1 MVHLADRSMRLS
13 KLFCLL
19 AGIFPLLAA
28 IGWIFDIP
36 LLTSVHPTLPPMQ
49 PNAVLGLFLTIIA
62 IVLTDYGNRFPRL
75 NYVAGVIAAFVCLLG
90 VLTLGEYI
98 FGWDLGID
106 PILIGNR
113 TVQPL
118 DYPGRLSPQTA
129 ANFVVVGATMFALSL
144 GRLPTAW
151 LQACALGVGA
161 NSVIAATGYFF
172 SVNEVY
178 GFPPLDVGVGM
189 AVHTAM
195 SFILISGALLFSRP
209 NEGMMS
215 LTTSNTL
222 SGAMARRIVVAA
234 MAAPPTIGVLT
245 LLGRS
250 AGWYDVDAQA
260 SIFLVATVGFL
271 LRTTWQAARHSEQQ
285 ELQARSAL
293 RESYLANARL
303 STALDERR
311 IFAALIENSSD
322 FIGVADPN
330 GKPTYL
336 NPAGRRMVG
345 LPPDFPIENT
355 AIPEYYFPDQRA
367 FATDIIVRS
376 MIEQGHWRGETHFR
390 NWKTGE
396 AIPVSDDHFM
406 IRDPE
411 NERVLGMGTI
421 TRDISDLRRVQ
432 LENARLFDE
441 AQRAITL
448 RDNVLTIVSHDL
460 KNPVTTLAL
469 IGHALRRPEII
480 IDRKKLT
487 DFADKIQRSVDRML
501 ALLNDLL
508 DLSKIQSGTFSVAPE
523 VERLSD
529 VFSPLIESIRML
541 SDAKQQTIE
550 LNLPPDLPAVRVDAH
565 RISQVMANLLGNAI
579 KFTPERGRI
588 RVTARQAGNAVIV
601 CVSDNGH
608 GISHEDM
615 QKVFDW
621 FFQAQE
627 YKRVGTGLGLS
638 IAKGIV
644 EAHGGSIWVESQ
656 LGRGSSFSF
665 SLPLPDVKSE
675 RTDHVA

>member
-1 MVHLADRSMRLS
+1 
-13 KLFCLL
+13 
-19 AGIFPLLAA
+19 
-28 IGWIFDIP
+28 
-36 LLTSVHPTLPPMQ
+36 
-49 PNAVLGLFLTIIA
+49 
-62 IVLTDYGNRFPRL
+62 
-75 NYVAGVIAAFVCLLG
+75 
-90 VLTLGEYI
+90 
-98 FGWDLGID
+98 
-106 PILIGNR
+106 
-113 TVQPL
+113 
-118 DYPGRLSPQTA
+118 
-129 ANFVVVGATMFALSL
+129 
-144 GRLPTAW
+144 
-151 LQACALGVGA
+151 
-161 NSVIAATGYFF
+161 
-172 SVNEVY
+172 
-178 GFPPLDVGVGM
+178 
-189 AVHTAM
+189 
-195 SFILISGALLFSRP
+195 
-209 NEGMMS
+209 
-215 LTTSNTL
+215 
-222 SGAMARRIVVAA
+222 
-234 MAAPPTIGVLT
+234 VLT

-293 RESYLANARL
+293 RASYLANARL
-303 STALDERR
+303 RTALDERR

-322 FIGVADPN
+322 FIGLADPN

-345 LPPDFPIENT
+345 LPADFNIENST
-355 AIPEYYFPDQRA
+355 MLEYYSEDQRA
-367 FATDIIVRS
+367 FAAAVILKS
-376 MIEQGHWRGETHFR
+376 MLEQGHWTGETYFR
-390 NWKTGE
+390 HWKTG
-396 AIPVSDDHFM
+396 ASIPVSDDHFI

-411 NERVLGMGTI
+411 NDRVLGMGTI

-469 IGHALRRPEII
+469 IGHALRRPEIS
-480 IDRKKLT
+480 DRKKLT

-529 VFSPLIESIRML
+529 VLSPLIESMRML
-541 SDAKQQTIE
+541 SDAKHQAIE

-588 RVTARQAGNAVIV
+588 RVTARQAASAVIV
-601 CVSDNGH
+601 SVSDNGN
-608 GISHEDM
+608 GISNEDM

-656 LGRGSSFSF
+656 LGKGSSFSF
-665 SLPLPDVKSE
+665 SLPLPELKTE
-675 RTDHVA
+675 RTDNVA